1 MSAMPAQPL
10 AAPAR
15 PFRRGRVVLAIAT
28 VVVVLAAGT
37 RAALAIRR
45 PSLTPERKAAAA

>member
-1 MSAMPAQPL
+1 MPAQPL

-28 VVVVLAAGT
+28 VVVLAAGT

-45 PSLTPERKAAAA
+45 PSLTPERKAVAA